1 MDFFVNFFV
10 AAVLAGTPLLFGIL
24 GEIINEKA
32 GHLNLG
38 VKVYVTGAV
47 GGFAQ

>member
-10 AAVLAGTPLLFGIL
+10 AAVLAGTPILFGIV

-32 GHLNLG
+32 GH
-38 VKVYVTGAV
+38 
-47 GGFAQ
+47 